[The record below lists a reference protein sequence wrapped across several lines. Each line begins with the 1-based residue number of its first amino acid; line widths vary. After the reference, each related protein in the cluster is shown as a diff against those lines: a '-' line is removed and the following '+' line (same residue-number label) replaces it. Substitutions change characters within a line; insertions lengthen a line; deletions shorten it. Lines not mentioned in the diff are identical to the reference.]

1 MSFETA
7 WGSTRVA
14 VRNRDRVVHFYEIAD
29 ADAPEG
35 SRLPHRDWGA
45 HIRRLC
51 TQPPPQR
58 TVHAGDDILIGAVD
72 PHQTAPHLLL
82 AKVRQDVPQLI
93 DHVDG
98 TLSRLQLAADKELV
112 DVTTVYF
119 LPFGNVVATMVG
131 GISAPRA
138 QALRRWLDGMRA
150 AAPDVRNIQLRPVV
164 NARSR
169 EKLLHAVAIEKLNVR
184 IAPEPHDSPTAL
196 RASSDLGSALSRLHE
211 DNPDMTITLTLEVQ
225 KSRTLS
231 SRRRARGHSRLL
243 DSTRTFANDLED
255 WLDNS
260 DAVDTAAA
268 RARMEEWHRQADDE
282 KIDFVSERITAKCLV
297 PFSSGDGHA
306 IDLQVA
312 LNELERA
319 SHENE
324 RDLRAAVSADL

>member
-1 MSFETA
+1 MA
-7 WGSTRVA
+7 A
-14 VRNRDRVVHFYEIAD
+14 RNRDRVVHFYEIAD
-29 ADAPEG
+29 ADAPDG

-51 TQPPPQR
+51 TQPPARR
-58 TVHAGDDILIGAVD
+58 TVPVGDDILIGAVD
-72 PHQTAPHLLL
+72 PHQTTPHLLL
-82 AKVRQDVPQLI
+82 AKSRQDVPQLI

-119 LPFGNVVATMVG
+119 LPFGNVVATMTG

-138 QALRRWLDGMRA
+138 QALKRWLDGMRA
-150 AAPDVRNIQLRPVV
+150 AAPEVRNIALRPVV

-169 EKLLHAVAIEKLNVR
+169 EKLMHAVAIEKLTVK
-184 IAPEPHDSPTAL
+184 IAPEPPDSPSAL
-196 RASSDLGSALSRLHE
+196 RASSDLGTALSRMHE
-211 DNPDMTITLTLEVQ
+211 DNPDMVITLTLEVPK

-231 SRRRARGHSRLL
+231 PRRRARGHNRLL
-243 DSTRTFANDLED
+243 DSTRVFANDIED

-268 RARMEEWHRQADDE
+268 QARMEAWHSEADDE
-282 KIDFVSERITAKCLV
+282 KIDFVSERITAKCVV

-312 LNELERA
+312 LEKLERV

-324 RDLRAAVSADL
+324 RVLRAAVSADL

>member
-1 MSFETA
+1 MAT
-7 WGSTRVA
+7 
-14 VRNRDRVVHFYEIAD
+14 RNRDRIVHFYEIAD
-29 ADAPEG
+29 ADAADG
-35 SRLPHRDWGA
+35 SRLQHRDWGGR
-45 HIRRLC
+45 IRSLC
-51 TQPPPQR
+51 TQPPQQR
-58 TVHAGDDILIGAVD
+58 TVHAGDEILIGAVD

-98 TLSRLQLAADKELV
+98 TLGLLQLAADKELV

-119 LPFGNVVATMVG
+119 LPFGNVVATMAG

-138 QALRRWLDGMRA
+138 QALKRWLDGMRA
-150 AAPDVRNIQLRPVV
+150 AASDVRNIQLRPVV

-169 EKLLHAVAIEKLNVR
+169 EKLAHASAIEKLTVK
-184 IAPEPHDSPTAL
+184 IAPEPHDSPSAL
-196 RASSDLGSALSRLHE
+196 RSSSDLGSALSRLHE
-211 DNPDMTITLTLEVQ
+211 DNPDMTITLTLEVAK

-231 SRRRARGHSRLL
+231 PRRRARGHSRLL
-243 DSTRTFANDLED
+243 DSTRAFAGDIED

-268 RARMEEWHRQADDE
+268 RARMEAWHSEADDE
-282 KIDFVSERITAKCLV
+282 KIDFVSERITAKCVV
-297 PFSSGDGHA
+297 PFSSSNGHA

-312 LNELERA
+312 LNKLERV

-324 RDLRAAVSADL
+324 RVLRAAVSADL

>member
-1 MSFETA
+1 MA
-7 WGSTRVA
+7 A
-14 VRNRDRVVHFYEIAD
+14 RNRDRVVHFYEIAD
-29 ADAPEG
+29 ADAPANA
-35 SRLPHRDWGA
+35 RLPHRDWA
-45 HIRRLC
+45 QRIRALC
-51 TQPPPQR
+51 TQPPQQR
-58 TVHAGDDILIGAVD
+58 TARSGDDILIGAVD

-119 LPFGNVVATMVG
+119 LPFGNVVATMAG

-138 QALRRWLDGMRA
+138 QALKRWLDEMRA
-150 AAPDVRNIQLRPVV
+150 AAPDVRNIELRPVV

-169 EKLLHAVAIEKLNVR
+169 EKLAHAAAIEKLTVR
-184 IAPEPHDSPTAL
+184 IAPEPPDSPSAL
-196 RASSDLGSALSRLHE
+196 RASSDLGTALSRLHE
-211 DNPDMTITLTLEVQ
+211 DNPDMVITLTLEVPK

-231 SRRRARGHSRLL
+231 PRRRARGHNQLL
-243 DSTRTFANDLED
+243 GSTRVFANDIED

-268 RARMEEWHRQADDE
+268 QARMEAWHSEADDE
-282 KIDFVSERITAKCLV
+282 KIDFVSERITAKCVV
-297 PFSSGDGHA
+297 PFSSSDGHA

-312 LNELERA
+312 LTKLERV
-319 SHENE
+319 SLENE
-324 RDLRAAVSADL
+324 RVLRAAVSADL

>member
-1 MSFETA
+1 MA
-7 WGSTRVA
+7 A
-14 VRNRDRVVHFYEIAD
+14 RNRDRVVHFYEIAD
-29 ADAPEG
+29 ADAPDG
-35 SRLPHRDWGA
+35 SRLPHRDWAA
-45 HIRRLC
+45 HIRSLC
-51 TQPPPQR
+51 AQPPPQR
-58 TVHAGDDILIGAVD
+58 TARGAGDGALIGAVD

-119 LPFGNVVATMVG
+119 LPFGNVIATMTG

-138 QALRRWLDGMRA
+138 QALKRWFDEMHV
-150 AAPDVRNIQLRPVV
+150 AAPDVPNVALRPVV

-169 EKLLHAVAIEKLNVR
+169 EKLAHAAAIEKLTVK
-184 IAPEPHDSPTAL
+184 IAPEPHDSPSAL
-196 RASSDLGSALSRLHE
+196 RASSDLGTALSRLHE
-211 DNPDMTITLTLEVQ
+211 DNPDMVITLTLEVP
-225 KSRTLS
+225 KKPGILSPRRRSRGHGQLLS
-231 SRRRARGHSRLL
+231 S
-243 DSTRTFANDLED
+243 TRVFANDIED

-268 RARMEEWHRQADDE
+268 RARMEAWHSEAEDE
-282 KIDFVSERITAKCLV
+282 KIDFVSERITAKCVV

-324 RDLRAAVSADL
+324 RVLRAAVSADL

>member
-1 MSFETA
+1 MA
-7 WGSTRVA
+7 ARTRE
-14 VRNRDRVVHFYEIAD
+14 RIVHFYEIAD
-29 ADAPEG
+29 AGAPTP

-45 HIRRLC
+45 RIRSLC
-51 TQPPPQR
+51 SRPPTQR
-58 TVHAGDDILIGAVD
+58 TVHAGEDILIGAVD

-98 TLSRLQLAADKELV
+98 TLSHLQLAADKELV

-119 LPFGNVVATMVG
+119 LPFGNVVATMAG

-138 QALRRWLDGMRA
+138 QALKRWLGGMRA
-150 AAPDVRNIQLRPVV
+150 AAPDVRDIGLRPVV

-169 EKLLHAVAIEKLNVR
+169 EKLAHAAAIERVSVK
-184 IAPEPHDSPTAL
+184 IAPEPYDSPSAL
-196 RASSDLGSALSRLHE
+196 RASSDLGTALSRLHE
-211 DNPDMTITLTLEVQ
+211 DNPDMVITLTLEVPK
-225 KSRTLS
+225 KSGSLS
-231 SRRRARGHSRLL
+231 PRRRARGHQQLL
-243 DSTRTFANDLED
+243 DSTRTFANDIED

-268 RARMEEWHRQADDE
+268 RARMEAWHSQADDE
-282 KIDFVSERITAKCLV
+282 KIDFVSERITAKCVV

-312 LNELERA
+312 LAELERVC
-319 SHENE
+319 HDNE
-324 RDLRAAVSADL
+324 RELRAAVSADL